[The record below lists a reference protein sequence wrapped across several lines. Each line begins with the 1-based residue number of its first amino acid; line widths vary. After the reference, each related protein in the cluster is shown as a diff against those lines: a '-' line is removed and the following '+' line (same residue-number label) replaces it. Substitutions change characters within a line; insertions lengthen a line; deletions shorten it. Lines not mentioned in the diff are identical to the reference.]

1 MYNTRRMMK
10 EWLYLHEPEPRK
22 GSWNMAVDDYLFQN
36 LSEAPETC
44 LRFYSWERPT
54 VSLGYSQKIEK
65 VLDEDFCRANG
76 IDIVRRL
83 TGGKL
88 VLHFREVTYS
98 LCSSDAAL
106 FTNTLKGSYRL
117 ISQGLIAGLKKM
129 GISAALSKPP
139 PEAYV
144 RGNLP
149 CFSYPA
155 EDEIE
160 VKGRKIVGSAQKRTE
175 GKFLQHGSIPLVY
188 EEQPLLAVSRLQN
201 SVDKVRMISISEVL
215 DRPMDFNKAV
225 TFLSQGLKEFFS
237 ISLKPFVFDATQMK
251 EIKALQEKRHENP
264 DWLYLR

>member
-1 MYNTRRMMK
+1 MK
-10 EWLYLHEPEPRK
+10 EWHYIHEPDPRK
-22 GSWNMAVDDYLFQN
+22 GSWNMAVDDYLFHS
-36 LSEAPETC
+36 LTHAPVTY
-44 LRFYSWERPT
+44 LRFYSWEKPT

-65 VLDEDFCRANG
+65 VLDEDFCRAND
-76 IDIVRRL
+76 IDVVRRL

-117 ISQGLIAGLKKM
+117 ISQGLIAGFKKM
-129 GISAALSKPP
+129 GISAALSQPP
-139 PEAYV
+139 PQDYV

-160 VKGRKIVGSAQKRTE
+160 VKGRKIVGSAQKRLE
-175 GKFLQHGSIPLVY
+175 GKFLQHGSIPLVH
-188 EEQPLLAVSRLQN
+188 EEQPLRAVSRLQE

-215 DRPMDFNKAV
+215 GRPVDFNQAV
-225 TFLSQGLKEFFS
+225 TFLSEGLKAFFN
-237 ISLKPFVFDATQMK
+237 ISLRPFTFKTFQIE
-251 EIKALQEKRHENP
+251 EIKILQKNRHENP
-264 DWLYLR
+264 DWIYLR